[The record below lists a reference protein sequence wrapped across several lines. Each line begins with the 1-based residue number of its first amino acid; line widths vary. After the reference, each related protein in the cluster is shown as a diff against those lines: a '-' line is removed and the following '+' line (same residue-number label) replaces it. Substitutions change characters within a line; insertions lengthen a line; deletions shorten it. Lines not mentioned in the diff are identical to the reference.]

1 MKIHRL
7 PLSELVEDLDVY
19 PRAAVFSGHVS
30 ELEEAFRA
38 GAELPP
44 PVIDARSKRIVDGFH
59 RVRMYRRVLG
69 PDAEIEVELRRY
81 RSMAEL
87 FLDAVALNGSHG
99 RRMSSFDIARCA
111 RIAET
116 LAIDPDQIATV
127 LSVRPE
133 RLGSIRAV
141 KEAVTVEGTRVPIR
155 RGLAHLAGRT
165 LSPRQVQAARTI
177 GGQTPLYHANQLIE
191 LVESA
196 SLPTDDAVLMARL
209 AFLRDLLCEHV
220 AEPLEAMSR

>member
-1 MKIHRL
+1 MKTARL

-19 PRAAVFSGHVS
+19 PRACVFSGHVT

-44 PVIDARSKRIVDGFH
+44 PIIDAKSKRIVDGFH
-59 RVRMYRRVLG
+59 RVRMLRRVLG
-69 PDAEIEVELRRY
+69 PDAEIEVEVRRY
-81 RSMAEL
+81 RTDADL
-87 FLDAVALNGSHG
+87 FLDAVRLNAGHG
-99 RRMSSFDIARCA
+99 RRMSSFDVARCA

-116 LAIDPDQIATV
+116 LAIDPEQVATV

-133 RLGSIRAV
+133 RLAGIRAV
-141 KEAVTVEGTRVPIR
+141 KEAVTIEGTRVPIR

-191 LVESA
+191 LLESD
-196 SLPTDDAVLMARL
+196 SLPAEDTVLLARL
-209 AFLRDLLCEHV
+209 ALLRDLLAAHV
-220 AEPLEAMSR
+220 AAPAEAATA